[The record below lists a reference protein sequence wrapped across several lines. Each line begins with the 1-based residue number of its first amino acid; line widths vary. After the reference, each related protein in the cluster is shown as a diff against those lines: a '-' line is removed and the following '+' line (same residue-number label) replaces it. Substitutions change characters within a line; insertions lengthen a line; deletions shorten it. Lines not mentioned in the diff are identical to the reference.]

1 MISKDV
7 ENTAP
12 KDVTNT
18 NNDSVSNNKKDK
30 KSVEK
35 ENRSP
40 STESPVRKGSTSSR
54 KSRIEEVV
62 KIKSIAVD
70 KSAAT
75 AKKEFDLNANTEK
88 VSFVLNYFYI
98 CIFRISQPFSKWPDE
113 VLKRLYVRN
122 K

>member
-40 STESPVRKGSTSSR
+40 STESPERKGSTSSR

-88 VSFVLNYFYI
+88 VSSVLNY
-98 CIFRISQPFSKWPDE
+98 
-113 VLKRLYVRN
+113 LYFWN
-122 K
+122 KSAFLQMA

>member
-40 STESPVRKGSTSSR
+40 STECPERKGSTSSR

-88 VSFVLNYFYI
+88 VPKFCFKLF
-98 CIFRISQPFSKWPDE
+98 
-113 VLKRLYVRN
+113 LYLHF
-122 K
+122 